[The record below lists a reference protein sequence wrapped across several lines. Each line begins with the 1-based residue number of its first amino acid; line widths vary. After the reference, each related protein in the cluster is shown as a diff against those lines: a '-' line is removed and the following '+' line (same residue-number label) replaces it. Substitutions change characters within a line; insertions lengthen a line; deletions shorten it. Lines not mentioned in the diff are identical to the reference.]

1 MTPSAAGRGS
11 GPLGDRHPWALG
23 LLWVLSVAPT
33 MTCNI
38 HLVPMLAM
46 YHGWHLQKVALTVAL
61 VEGRSI
67 STLMLL

>member
-38 HLVPMLAM
+38 HLVPMLA
-46 YHGWHLQKVALTVAL
+46 GWHLQKVALTVAL

-67 STLMLL
+67 STLMIL